1 MLSRIISGRG
11 DYDRA
16 EKLLLELQ
24 DLFEH
29 SLDYLV
35 AIFIYGMLAGLY
47 DRQVRYEE
55 AEKSYRQALES
66 AVKVDGEEHQNTQIY
81 MSNLATVLL
90 AREEAEEMKRRAL
103 EVWQRTL
110 GVEHPTTL
118 GGMVNLAA
126 LLEASGDLNACEELN
141 YRAHRG
147 LVRVLGIDHPDT
159 LSSLLN
165 LGGILMDQGKYNAA
179 EKSLSQVLE
188 ARERLFGKNHSETLI
203 VVNSIL
209 RLKRWRDVH

>member
-16 EKLLLELQ
+16 VKLLFELQ

-29 SLDYLV
+29 SLDYPV
-35 AIFIYGMLAGLY
+35 AISIYGMLAGLY
-47 DRQVRYEE
+47 DRQARYEE

-90 AREEAEEMKRRAL
+90 ARGKYEEAEEMKRRAL

-165 LGGILMDQGKYNAA
+165 LGGILMDQVKYGAA
-179 EKSLSQVLE
+179 EKSLSQALE
-188 ARERLFGKNHSETLI
+188 A
-203 VVNSIL
+203 
-209 RLKRWRDVH
+209 